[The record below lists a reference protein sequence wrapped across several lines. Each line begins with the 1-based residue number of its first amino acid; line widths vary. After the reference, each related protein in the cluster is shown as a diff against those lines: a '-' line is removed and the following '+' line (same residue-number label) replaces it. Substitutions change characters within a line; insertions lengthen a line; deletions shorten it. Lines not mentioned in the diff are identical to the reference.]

1 MAAALSGAF
10 GGSFQVIYPEDLT
23 PCEQVAAFAHARVV
37 VGQHGAALSN
47 AAYMRDGAALIELHA
62 VLHGVFGHLAESVG
76 VVHVAATEAE
86 HAELYVGDGRMFV
99 ELRAPELV
107 ELVAQTL
114 ARVDATWRKL
124 PDAS

>member
-1 MAAALSGAF
+1 MPREQGGSWMLSQSEVRKRGQAAERAIVVAKADSSDADGPYAALLS
-10 GGSFQVIYPEDLT
+10 
-23 PCEQVAAFAHARVV
+23 VAAL
-37 VGQHGAALSN
+37 G
-47 AAYMRDGAALIELHA
+47 DGAALIELHA

-114 ARVDATWRKL
+114 ARVDATWRVL